1 MEKRSKN
8 IEVILYYENVPMKE
22 LLIEYLQ
29 SLHINCYLSP
39 LHDKD
44 VYKSGGHKG
53 EFKKPHYHLAILY
66 DSLKTIQQT
75 VDLFQDYKVTAQ
87 NVKFIMSVVG
97 ELRYL
102 CHLDDK
108 GKQLYKPAEV
118 WCPYDDYGARI
129 MMDKD
134 KHQTSRAVLS
144 LLYESKCT
152 DFAKFVRL
160 IMDLENDDYLTA
172 VMSNAYFYDRIIR
185 SNVYFSK
192 KDSKP
197 LTKCV

>member
-8 IEVILYYENVPMKE
+8 IEVILYYENVPMRE
-22 LLIEYLQ
+22 LLIDYLQ

-44 VYKSGGHKG
+44 VYKSGDKKG
-53 EFKKPHYHLAILY
+53 QLKKAHYHLAILF
-66 DSLKTIQQT
+66 DSLKTIQQV
-75 VDLFQDYKVTAQ
+75 VDLFADYKVTPQ
-87 NVKFIMSVVG
+87 NVKFILSVVG

-108 GKQLYKPAEV
+108 GKQLYKPADV

-134 KHQTSRAVLS
+134 KHQTSRALLN

-152 DFAKFVRL
+152 EFARFVQL
-160 IMDLENDDYLTA
+160 VMDLDNDDYLSA
-172 VMSNAYFYDRIIR
+172 VMSNAYFYDRIIK
-185 SNVYFSK
+185 SNFYTK
-192 KDSKP
+192 KSDID
-197 LTKCV
+197 LTKAV